1 VETEAVTEVD
11 AAVVVVDILNDID
24 RHPETEDDAN
34 DHGRHHQRGPDL
46 APGDEEKDHQR
57 IDGAKDLDLMK
68 EDLQSL
74 TVDRKHPREN
84 PSATSLLLQFHT
96 SKKRN

>member
-1 VETEAVTEVD
+1 MGCH
-11 AAVVVVDILNDID
+11 LNLVFKFLTDID

-57 IDGAKDLDLMK
+57 IDGAKGM
-68 EDLQSL
+68 SII
-74 TVDRKHPREN
+74 N
-84 PSATSLLLQFHT
+84 NF
-96 SKKRN
+96 